1 VSLADLL
8 QTVASSIGTQ
18 LFHQPGIMALIK
30 WLWKIWQTGAQQDMS
45 YVIRWVAC
53 LTPLC
58 WLQSSSMS
66 CTGIGLS
73 NDKVLQSRALSY
85 ADTQRYRIGTNYQM
99 LPINAPKC
107 PFHNSH
113 ENGRHYL

>member
-1 VSLADLL
+1 MVELEC
-8 QTVASSIGTQ
+8 
-18 LFHQPGIMALIK
+18 F
-30 WLWKIWQTGAQQDMS
+30 
-45 YVIRWVAC
+45 
-53 LTPLC
+53 C
-58 WLQSSSMS
+58 WA
-66 CTGIGLS
+66 GIGLS

-113 ENGRHYL
+113 ENGWQRLSLYTFASRHACDESRGFCIPY

>member
-1 VSLADLL
+1 MPIVVLYCCA
-8 QTVASSIGTQ
+8 
-18 LFHQPGIMALIK
+18 
-30 WLWKIWQTGAQQDMS
+30 
-45 YVIRWVAC
+45 
-53 LTPLC
+53 
-58 WLQSSSMS
+58 
-66 CTGIGLS
+66 GIGLS

-113 ENGRHYL
+113 ENGAAHALKQHA

>member
-1 VSLADLL
+1 MTCAVELVSVSLLD
-8 QTVASSIGTQ
+8 ASRGHIQ
-18 LFHQPGIMALIK
+18 R
-30 WLWKIWQTGAQQDMS
+30 WLHCCA
-45 YVIRWVAC
+45 
-53 LTPLC
+53 
-58 WLQSSSMS
+58 
-66 CTGIGLS
+66 GIGLS

-113 ENGRHYL
+113 ENGAALASDSDSEYP

>member
-1 VSLADLL
+1 MQGIVQRARTSKCIC
-8 QTVASSIGTQ
+8 ASVGCIE
-18 LFHQPGIMALIK
+18 K
-30 WLWKIWQTGAQQDMS
+30 S
-45 YVIRWVAC
+45 YLKYAKLVMHCCA
-53 LTPLC
+53 
-58 WLQSSSMS
+58 
-66 CTGIGLS
+66 GIGLS

-113 ENGRHYL
+113 ENGAALAPMYACML

>member
-1 VSLADLL
+1 MHGHKV
-8 QTVASSIGTQ
+8 QY
-18 LFHQPGIMALIK
+18 F
-30 WLWKIWQTGAQQDMS
+30 LWA
-45 YVIRWVAC
+45 ANA
-53 LTPLC
+53 
-58 WLQSSSMS
+58 
-66 CTGIGLS
+66 GIGLS

-113 ENGRHYL
+113 ENGESPLVTLGVLFLNYNWKVSIAWFGNIRG

>member
-1 VSLADLL
+1 M
-8 QTVASSIGTQ
+8 QISSIVLHYTSRHAK
-18 LFHQPGIMALIK
+18 LVLHCCA
-30 WLWKIWQTGAQQDMS
+30 
-45 YVIRWVAC
+45 
-53 LTPLC
+53 
-58 WLQSSSMS
+58 
-66 CTGIGLS
+66 GIGLS

-113 ENGRHYL
+113 ENGAPLAHCAPDRNMI